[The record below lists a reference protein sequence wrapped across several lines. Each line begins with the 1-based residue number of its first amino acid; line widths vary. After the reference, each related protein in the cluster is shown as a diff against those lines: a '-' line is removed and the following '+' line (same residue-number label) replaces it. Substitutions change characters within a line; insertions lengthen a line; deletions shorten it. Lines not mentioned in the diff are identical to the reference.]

1 MVHAMLFSNLY
12 FSHFHITTN
21 CYSSS
26 LPQNS
31 QVIDILV
38 VYSVQIKEREIKM
51 ACTQEKSKF
60 HSENFNLKPQ
70 SILAI
75 SIFGYTT

>member
-1 MVHAMLFSNLY
+1 MVHAILFSNLY

-21 CYSSS
+21 CYSNS

-31 QVIDILV
+31 QGIDILV
-38 VYSVQIKEREIKM
+38 VYRAQIKEREIKM
-51 ACTQEKSKF
+51 TCTQEKSKF

-70 SILAI
+70 PILAI

>member
-21 CYSSS
+21 CYYNS

-31 QVIDILV
+31 QGIDILV

>member
-1 MVHAMLFSNLY
+1 MVHAILFSNLY
-12 FSHFHITTN
+12 FSHFHTTTN
-21 CYSSS
+21 CYSNS

-31 QVIDILV
+31 QGIDILV

-75 SIFGYTT
+75 SIFGYNT